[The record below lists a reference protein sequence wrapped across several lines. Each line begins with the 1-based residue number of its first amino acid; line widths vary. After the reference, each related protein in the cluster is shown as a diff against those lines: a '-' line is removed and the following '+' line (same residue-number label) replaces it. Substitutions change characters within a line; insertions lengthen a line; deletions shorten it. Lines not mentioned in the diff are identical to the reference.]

1 MGLFREIIETAPVA
15 NSLQFGHNFNIVLK
29 NFEKGDRLHEGMP
42 TTKNSFMQFAE
53 IDPDTKVVKAAT
65 EVFFWDITP
74 NKYALSNFI
83 DQYNCFLNIIEAYEG
98 DVSSFTDELDKKIDV
113 DNLEKLL
120 SKKDTAK
127 STQKALIDIFANHIS
142 KHVGLNGA
150 LLKCKLAVNDRGYF
164 QPGTESNWI
173 LPMDSKEELAAIN
186 RKDRQNKNKAA
197 VYTAKKTGKRIKPD
211 DTNKKKALLDSVGI

>member
-42 TTKNSFMQFAE
+42 TTKNSFLLFAE
-53 IDPDTKVVKAAT
+53 VDPTSRVVKAAT

-83 DQYNCFLNIIEAYEG
+83 DQYNSFLNIVEAYEG
-98 DVSSFTDELDKKIDV
+98 ETEAFTDELDKKINV

-127 STQKALIDIFANHIS
+127 ATQKALIDVFYEHI
-142 KHVGLNGA
+142 KDKLGVNGP
-150 LLKCKLAVNDRGYF
+150 LLKCKLAVNDRGWF
-164 QPGTESNWI
+164 QPGTESKWI
-173 LPMDSKEELAAIN
+173 LAMDSTEKLVEIS

-197 VYTAKKTGKRIKPD
+197 VYSAKKTGKKVKPD
-211 DTNKKKALLDSVGI
+211 DTNKKRALLDSVGI